1 MDVCLLPFPR
11 YWRLKLENGLF
22 PPTNPLFD
30 APARGGAP
38 EFMDE
43 TYPTKLE
50 TWGYTVRWT
59 FYNPN
64 FNRFWL
70 IEPCDGQMT
79 DRQTDERYVAR

>member
-50 TWGYTVRWT
+50 TWGYTVR
-59 FYNPN
+59 
-64 FNRFWL
+64 
-70 IEPCDGQMT
+70 
-79 DRQTDERYVAR
+79 

>member
-1 MDVCLLPFPR
+1 MRICDFPLVTNCNYGR
-11 YWRLKLENGLF
+11 MSSTVSEILVFKARKWLV

-50 TWGYTVRWT
+50 GWGYTVR
-59 FYNPN
+59 
-64 FNRFWL
+64 
-70 IEPCDGQMT
+70 
-79 DRQTDERYVAR
+79 